1 MSEPRPRGSRR
12 ALPLPVP
19 GAVGRNLP
27 GWAGLV
33 LVALVAGGLY
43 VAGTSPHGIASSTPT
58 SERLSVTERTF
69 ACGAGLGGAKVSAG
83 SAATP
88 RGGSVTVGKTKVQPP
103 RSTAVD
109 APGLVT
115 ATADRAAAP
124 GAFAAQSASGTGWL
138 AMANCAEPRAP
149 WWVVGAGGSAA
160 HGSVVT
166 LSNPRQ
172 GGAVFDVVVL
182 GPKGIVESPGLR
194 GLSLGS
200 GKSMKL
206 NLAEVAPSEGD
217 LAVSVT
223 TSRGLVSVSTTDSWL
238 QQAIAKPRSEW
249 VPAQPEPGRS
259 MVVLG
264 SPDKPDSANLLVAN
278 PSSTEAIVKIEGVG
292 ATGTFAPKDVATF
305 NVAPGAVGSA
315 PLKEVFDGKPAAI
328 RVSSQVP
335 VTATVRSVVG
345 GDESYAG
352 VAEKLAGSSVIAVPA
367 GVKAGIR
374 MTALKGE
381 GSATVAAFSAA
392 GKKLGESVVKLGA
405 GTSGGAAVP
414 VGAAYVVVTP
424 SGKSSVAA
432 ALVASTPSGIASAI
446 VQPAIRALRLPAVR
460 SGL

>member
-1 MSEPRPRGSRR
+1 MSETRPRGSRR

-33 LVALVAGGLY
+33 LVALVAGALY
-43 VAGTSPHGIASSTPT
+43 LAGTSPHGIAT
-58 SERLSVTERTF
+58 SAPVSDRLSVTERTF
-69 ACGAGLGGAKVSAG
+69 SCAAGLGGTKLSVGA
-83 SAATP
+83 AATP
-88 RGGSVTVGKTKVQPP
+88 RGGTVTVGKTKVQPP
-103 RSTAVD
+103 RSTALD
-109 APGLVT
+109 APGPVT
-115 ATADRAAAP
+115 VSSDRNAAP
-124 GAFAAQSASGTGWL
+124 GAFAAQSASAASWL
-138 AMANCAEPRAP
+138 AMANCPEPRAS

-217 LAVSVT
+217 LAVGVT
-223 TSRGLVSVSTTDSWL
+223 TSRGLVSVSTTDTWL

-249 VPAQPEPGRS
+249 VPAQPEPAKS

-264 SPDKPDSANLLVAN
+264 SPDKPDSASLLVAN

-292 ATGTFAPKDVATF
+292 STGTFAPKDVATF
-305 NVAPGAVGSA
+305 NVAPGAVGAA

-328 RVSSQVP
+328 KVTAQVP

-345 GDESYAG
+345 GDESYSG
-352 VAEKLAGSSVIAVPA
+352 VAEELAGSSVIAVPT
-367 GVKAGIR
+367 GVKAGVR
-374 MTALKGE
+374 MTALEGD

-405 GTSGGAAVP
+405 GTSGGADVP
-414 VGAAYVVVTP
+414 AGAAYVVVTP
-424 SGKSSVAA
+424 TGKSSIAA
-432 ALVASTPSGIASAI
+432 ALVASTPSGISTAV

-460 SGL
+460 SGF